1 MREYQPN
8 SHRSKEAQSADTPA
22 VRERKVEKVVSG
34 NVQTRE
40 NKNRK
45 FMGMIISEDA
55 ANVKSYVIMD
65 VLVPAFKK
73 LISDIVTDGIDMIL
87 YGGSGGRD
95 SRRRAGEKT
104 PYRSYYNDRRSDRR
118 EHDSYEPR
126 SRFDYE
132 DIVFEYRADAEAVRK
147 EMLYTIHEY
156 GLVSVADMY
165 DMAGRPAP
173 HTANNFGWMSARSI
187 ETVEPKRVSGGGY
200 ILPLPKATPIE

>member
-8 SHRSKEAQSADTPA
+8 SHRSKEQKA
-22 VRERKVEKVVSG
+22 VEPTVQERKVEKVVSG
-34 NVQTRE
+34 NVKTRD
-40 NKNRK
+40 NKGRK

-73 LISDIVTDGIDMIL
+73 LVSDIVTDGIDIIL

-95 SRRRAGEKT
+95 NRRRAGERPQYRT
-104 PYRSYYNDRRSDRR
+104 TCSDRSYNRR
-118 EHDSYEPR
+118 EPDSYESN

-132 DIVFEYRADAEAVRK
+132 DIVYDYRSDAEAVRK
-147 EMLYTIHEY
+147 EMLYAINEY

-165 DMAGRPAP
+165 DMSGKVAP
-173 HTANNFGWMSARSI
+173 RTSNNYGWMSARAI
-187 ETVEPKRVSGGGY
+187 ENTEPKRVRDGY